1 MTTGFR
7 ARHNGSPPDD
17 AIARHRPDHR
27 PSPQPRRLR
36 CHPRPF
42 RRPRRDG
49 QPLRPLGDEA
59 SAYSRDQV
67 IFSEGDPASSVRIVT
82 SGMVRILRMMADGRR
97 QIVGFLQPGDMLGL
111 ALGGTYLYSA
121 EAVTPVTLRRLSRTQ
136 FDTLLER
143 DPELRLRLLAAT
155 ATELQV
161 AQEQMLLLG
170 RKTAPERLASFLLR
184 QARRVTPEPQ
194 DHCRIPLPMTRT
206 DIADFLG
213 LTMETVSRAFTK
225 LKTTRLIRLLPDQMV
240 ELVDVE
246 ALIDLSEGCGRSG
259 LVQ

>member
-1 MTTGFR
+1 MTPSLATAPAT
-7 ARHNGSPPDD
+7 ARH
-17 AIARHRPDHR
+17 
-27 PSPQPRRLR
+27 PSPAIFGAVPASSAGRAA
-36 CHPRPF
+36 PASPF
-42 RRPRRDG
+42 APW
-49 QPLRPLGDEA
+49 GDEA

-246 ALIDLSEGCGRSG
+246 ALIDLSEGGGRSG

>member
-1 MTTGFR
+1 MTPSLATAPAALR
-7 ARHNGSPPDD
+7 Q
-17 AIARHRPDHR
+17 
-27 PSPQPRRLR
+27 PSPAVFTVLPAPSASRAASAG
-36 CHPRPF
+36 PF
-42 RRPRRDG
+42 APWA
-49 QPLRPLGDEA
+49 DEA

-67 IFSEGDPASSVRIVT
+67 IFSEGDTASSVRIIT

-111 ALGGTYLYSA
+111 APGGTYLYSA
-121 EAVTPVTLRRLSRTQ
+121 EAVTSVTLRRLSRTQ

-170 RKTAPERLASFLLR
+170 RKTAPERLASFLLH

-213 LTMETVSRAFTK
+213 LTMETVSRAFTR
-225 LKTTRLIRLLPDQMV
+225 LKTAHLVRLLPDQMV

-246 ALIDLSEGCGRSG
+246 ALIDLSEGGGQSG
-259 LVQ
+259 LIQ